1 MTCGKHLVFTGMR
14 FWSAPTGLFPYSFDE
29 VVSVFW
35 ERYPNSFAKH
45 VVSEDVLER
54 RISENTIVTKKL
66 IVKHG
71 SSILKRVP
79 RWLSR
84 MTEIRTVPVI
94 EESIYDRRTRTLT
107 TYTRNVSH
115 NELFA
120 MHERCV
126 YRPTT
131 DSLTV
136 PMTDI
141 MRSVYIAI
149 NCGRMSA
156 VYEKLMLLG
165 FKKSVAN
172 TVKGFVE
179 VLEQRFGL
187 RSLSAIPKE
196 KMKLI
201 REKLSKSSLVSEL
214 KCEEK

>member
-1 MTCGKHLVFTGMR
+1 MR

-35 ERYPNSFAKH
+35 DRYPNSFAKH
-45 VVSEDVLER
+45 IVTEDVLER
-54 RISENTIVTKKL
+54 VITENTIVTKKL

-71 SSILKRVP
+71 EITIFYPHVDEMLMLPCLLTLQDHLKF
-79 RWLSR
+79 LFLQ
-84 MTEIRTVPVI
+84 VI

-131 DSLTV
+131 VRCYLLYFQTIALFIDLERDSLSE

-141 MRSVYIAI
+141 MRSVYISI
-149 NCGRMSA
+149 HCGRMSS

-165 FKKSVAN
+165 YKKSVSFLM
-172 TVKGFVE
+172 T
-179 VLEQRFGL
+179 
-187 RSLSAIPKE
+187 RSQWRLSRNHCDYVRK
-196 KMKLI
+196 
-201 REKLSKSSLVSEL
+201 
-214 KCEEK
+214 

>member
-1 MTCGKHLVFTGMR
+1 MR
-14 FWSAPTGLFPYSFDE
+14 LWSAPTGLFPYSFDE

-35 ERYPNSFAKH
+35 DRYPNSFAKH
-45 VVSEDVLER
+45 IVSEDVLER
-54 RISENTIVTKKL
+54 KVTENTIVTKKL

-126 YRPTT
+126 YRP
-131 DSLTV
+131 
-136 PMTDI
+136 
-141 MRSVYIAI
+141 
-149 NCGRMSA
+149 
-156 VYEKLMLLG
+156 
-165 FKKSVAN
+165 
-172 TVKGFVE
+172 
-179 VLEQRFGL
+179 
-187 RSLSAIPKE
+187 
-196 KMKLI
+196 
-201 REKLSKSSLVSEL
+201 SLVSGMLFSRHFIKVSFSIILYIGVDFRCIIRTTCSGFSE
-214 KCEEK
+214 CSND